1 MKLFRRAAGF
11 VLAGLLLVSGAALA
25 QEVRR
30 AQPFNEPP
38 VPRALPVD
46 EEPPGL
52 EDRPSTPE
60 QPNDKRQLEYANA
73 LFARKMY
80 DLPIHENEKYLN
92 DYSSAS
98 GRANTYVGLCESYRL
113 LGKNGSAGTKF
124 QKVLDDF

>member
-11 VLAGLLLVSGAALA
+11 VLAGLLMSGALA

-46 EEPPGL
+46 EAPPGL

-73 LFARKMY
+73 LFARRMY
-80 DLPIHENEKYLN
+80 DLAIPEYEKYLN
-92 DYSSAS
+92 DYGGAP
-98 GRANTYVGLCESYRL
+98 RRPQCL
-113 LGKNGSAGTKF
+113 LGFGGRRP
-124 QKVLDDF
+124 L